1 MPFNDLKLR
10 QYRKPVTSSS
20 LSFIKLHFKFVEKIR
35 IGIAFAVLV
44 QTLFYLLNSLN
55 KRLNF
60 CVSVVSPSELFST
73 KLMWVMIVQQ
83 CI

>member
-20 LSFIKLHFKFVEKIR
+20 LSFIKLNFKFVEKITM
-35 IGIAFAVLV
+35 GTTFAVLV

-55 KRLNF
+55 ERLNF
-60 CVSVVSPSELFST
+60 CVSVVSPSELCSM
-73 KLMWVMIVQQ
+73 KLVWVMIVQH

>member
-35 IGIAFAVLV
+35 MGTFAVLV

-60 CVSVVSPSELFST
+60 CVSVVSPSELFSM
-73 KLMWVMIVQQ
+73 KLMWVMIVQH